1 MTSSEPVN
9 PLRRIWRAGG
19 TATGVGL
26 TIGAPALAQLLA
38 RTGFD
43 WLMIDMEHGA
53 VSAESV
59 HAMIAA
65 TAATPVA
72 PIVRLPQNLPWL
84 AKPALD
90 CWGAFGIVYPTV
102 DTAADA
108 AAAAH
113 ATRYPPEGGRQWGPF
128 HAPAR
133 FGMAIPDYL
142 RRANDEVVTIVIIET
157 PEAIENIEQI
167 VATDGVDAAVLGS
180 HDLAVAMAHPGQPD
194 HPDVACALRHAERV
208 IRDSEVVLGDNAFSP
223 TQARQMTDRGYQ
235 LLALG
240 FDWTLL
246 QRGGIGATERR
257 PA

>member
-1 MTSSEPVN
+1 
-9 PLRRIWRAGG
+9 
-19 TATGVGL
+19 
-26 TIGAPALAQLLA
+26 
-38 RTGFD
+38 
-43 WLMIDMEHGA
+43 MI
-53 VSAESV
+53 V
-59 HAMIAA
+59 A

-72 PIVRLPQNLPWL
+72 PIVRIPQNLPWL

-90 CWGAFGIVYPTV
+90 WGAFGIVYPMV
-102 DTAADA
+102 NTAAAA

-133 FGMAIPDYL
+133 FGMAMPDYL
-142 RRANDEVVTIVIIET
+142 RLANEEIVTIVIVET
-157 PEAIENIEQI
+157 PEAISNIEEI

-194 HPDVACALRHAERV
+194 HPDVTSALHHAERV
-208 IRDSEVVLGDNAFSP
+208 IRDSGVVLGGNALSS
-223 TQARQMTDRGYQ
+223 TQAQQMTDRGYQ

-246 QRGGIGATERR
+246 QRAAAAALDGLGAIERR